1 MNMESNNI
9 SQSRR
14 NGPFS
19 GEKGPI
25 IWQLRFTFV
34 LLQVVFYV
42 KARLCR
48 SQGMNKIRT
57 SWKTWG
63 TWKCQGI
70 PNG

>member
-14 NGPFS
+14 KGLFS

-25 IWQLRFTFV
+25 IWQSRFTLV
-34 LLQVVFYV
+34 LLQVAFYV

-48 SQGMNKIRT
+48 SQGEESDNELTYLNRFII
-57 SWKTWG
+57 SG
-63 TWKCQGI
+63 
-70 PNG
+70 